1 MANENK
7 RHEGGVAYHIP
18 GAEYFEQRVLK
29 RHAGVFSLWA
39 LGVGAVISGDFSGWN
54 LGFAVAGWGG
64 MFIAT
69 IIIAIM
75 YLGLTYSIAEMSPAL
90 PHTGGAYS
98 FARTAFGPWGGFIT
112 GIAEN
117 IEYVLTPAVVVYFIG
132 TYMTAITGTPDA
144 WQPLWWLIGY
154 AIFVGLNARGVA
166 LSFKVT
172 VFVTLIAIGIL
183 IFFLL
188 SAVFSG
194 QFDFAKWA
202 MNVGAGPNGAAVAL
216 PNGGGPVL
224 PLGIKGIFAALP
236 FAVWLFLAIEQL
248 PLASEE
254 SVDPKRDMPKGIML
268 GMFTLIGLGFL
279 VLIIN
284 PAIPGGAFAYGSS
297 GQPILDGFAAIYGSG
312 WAKLLAL
319 FAVAGLV
326 ASFHSI
332 IFAFGRQIYSLSR
345 AGYIPHFLSVT
356 HGEHKTPNVA
366 LFAGAL
372 IGFVVMLVIWFSE
385 GGEAAGT
392 YIGGT
397 LLNMAVFGAM
407 FSYLLQ
413 GLTFLRLRKRFPHIE
428 RPYRSPFGTL
438 GASLTVVIAIVTIG
452 FQLTDPLYR
461 QGIIGVAI
469 WYAAALLYFAA
480 YGRTTLVYSP
490 EEEFAVKHREGAS
503 SM

>member
-1 MANENK
+1 MAEMK
-7 RHEGGVAYHIP
+7 KHEGGVSYHIP
-18 GAEYFEQRVLK
+18 GVEYFENRVLK

-54 LGFAVAGWGG
+54 LGFAVGGWGG
-64 MFIAT
+64 MFIGT
-69 IIIAIM
+69 IIIAVM

-112 GIAEN
+112 GVAEN

-132 TYMTAITGTPDA
+132 TYMTGITGTPDS
-144 WQPLWWLIGY
+144 WQPLWWFIGY
-154 AIFVGLNARGVA
+154 VIFVGLNVRGVA
-166 LSFKVT
+166 LSFLVT
-172 VFVTLIAIGIL
+172 VIVTLIAIAIL
-183 IFFLL
+183 LFFFV
-188 SAVFSG
+188 SALFSG

-202 MNVGAGPNGAAVAL
+202 MNVGVDASGAGVAL
-216 PNGGGPVL
+216 PDGNGPFLPFGGY
-224 PLGIKGIFAALP
+224 GILASLP

-254 SVDPKRDMPKGIML
+254 SIDPKRDMPKGIML

-279 VLIIN
+279 ILIIN
-284 PAIPGGAFAYGSS
+284 PAIPGGSFAYGTS
-297 GQPILDGFAAIYGSG
+297 GQPILDGFAVIFGSG
-312 WAKLLAL
+312 WAKVLAL

-326 ASFHSI
+326 ASFHAI

-345 AGYIPHFLSVT
+345 AGYFPHFLSVT
-356 HGEHKTPNVA
+356 HGDHKTPNTA
-366 LFAGAL
+366 LIAGAL
-372 IGFVVMLVIWFSE
+372 VGFLVMLAVWLTQ

-392 YIGGT
+392 FIGSV

-413 GLTFLRLRKRFPHIE
+413 ALTFLRLRRRFPHIE
-428 RPYRSPFGTL
+428 RPYKSPVGVV
-438 GASLTVVIAIVTIG
+438 GASLTAIIAVVTIY

-461 QGIIGVAI
+461 TGIIGVAI
-469 WYAAALLYFAA
+469 WYVIAIVYFAA
-480 YGRTTLVYSP
+480 YGRKTLVFSP
-490 EEEFAVKHREGAS
+490 EEEFAVKHREGAV
-503 SM
+503 

>member
-1 MANENK
+1 MAEQK
-7 RHEGGVAYHIP
+7 KHEGGVSYHIP
-18 GAEYFEQRVLK
+18 GVEYFEKRVLK

-54 LGFAVAGWGG
+54 LGFAVGGWGG
-64 MFIAT
+64 MFVGT
-69 IIIAIM
+69 IIIAVM

-132 TYMTAITGTPDA
+132 TYMTGITGTPDS
-144 WQPLWWLIGY
+144 WQPLWWFIGY
-154 AIFVGLNARGVA
+154 VIFVGLNVRGVA
-166 LSFKVT
+166 LSFTVT
-172 VFVTLIAIGIL
+172 VIVTLIAIAIL
-183 IFFLL
+183 VFFFL
-188 SAVFSG
+188 SALFSG

-202 MNVGAGPNGAAVAL
+202 MNVGVDANGAGVAL
-216 PNGGGPVL
+216 PDGGGPFL
-224 PLGIKGIFAALP
+224 PFGGYGILASLP

-254 SVDPKRDMPKGIML
+254 SVDPKRDMPKGIMA

-279 VLIIN
+279 ILIIN
-284 PAIPGGAFAYGSS
+284 PAIPGGAFAYGTS
-297 GQPILDGFAAIYGSG
+297 GQPILDGFAVIYGSG
-312 WAKLLAL
+312 WAKILAL

-345 AGYIPHFLSVT
+345 AGYFPHFLSET
-356 HGEHKTPNVA
+356 HGEHKTPNTA
-366 LFAGAL
+366 LIAGAL
-372 IGFVVMLVIWFSE
+372 IGFLVMLVVWFAE
-385 GGEAAGT
+385 GGDAAGT
-392 YIGGT
+392 FIGSV

-413 GLTFLRLRKRFPHIE
+413 ALTFLQLRRRFPHIE
-428 RPYRSPFGTL
+428 RPYKSPFGVI
-438 GASLTVVIAIVTIG
+438 GASLTAIIAIVTIY

-461 QGIIGVAI
+461 TGVIGVGI
-469 WYAAALLYFAA
+469 WYVIAIVYFAA
-480 YGRTTLVYSP
+480 YGRNTLVFSP
-490 EEEFAVKHREGAS
+490 EEEFAVKHREGADK
-503 SM
+503 M